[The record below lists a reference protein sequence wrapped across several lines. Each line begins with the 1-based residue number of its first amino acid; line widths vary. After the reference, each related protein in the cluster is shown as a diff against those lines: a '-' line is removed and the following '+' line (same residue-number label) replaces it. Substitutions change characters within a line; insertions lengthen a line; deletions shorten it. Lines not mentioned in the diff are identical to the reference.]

1 MSSIILS
8 YFPLIYNYTIFS
20 VIVVIFYTIFRDRA
34 KFPLSSSRGL
44 LFLSFMLVLSAGLLV
59 VLSFGDGS
67 SSGWGSVGHNGKV
80 SYRPMEDVVREVV
93 LSIIFPFMLFLV
105 TASSYMVFSEMSGK
119 TLSFDAACILLAG
132 SLLLLFFIVGT
143 YGLAG
148 LIFIVLTLVL
158 FASTQNYKHI
168 LSIIILLYMI
178 GVLF

>member
-1 MSSIILS
+1 
-8 YFPLIYNYTIFS
+8 
-20 VIVVIFYTIFRDRA
+20 
-34 KFPLSSSRGL
+34 
-44 LFLSFMLVLSAGLLV
+44 
-59 VLSFGDGS
+59 
-67 SSGWGSVGHNGKV
+67 
-80 SYRPMEDVVREVV
+80 MEDVVREVV